1 MAGPRAGAYAAPPA
15 MQLSVHRG
23 SRVPVTEQLRFQL
36 ELQILS
42 GTLASGQRLPS
53 VRALA
58 RRLGLHANTVGAA
71 YRSLE
76 ATGRVRSRSGSGV
89 YVEPAGADAAPLD
102 ARAALRR
109 ELDALERAG
118 HSRAALRE
126 AARGWLES
134 PPPTRV
140 AVVDRTREM
149 AELLAHELAATLA
162 APVEAHALDALP
174 AGEVLADR
182 LLVTLPY
189 HVGLLARL
197 RPGLPVES
205 VRLSVPEA
213 CGRAVAALPADSLVL
228 AVSHAEA
235 VFPFAQAV
243 VHGLRGEELTLVTC
257 VRGDVARWQ
266 TVAPNAALVLA
277 DALSIAAVRAVRP
290 RGCLEFRL
298 LDPAS
303 AAPVAA
309 HLAPA
314 LACAREAP

>member
-1 MAGPRAGAYAAPPA
+1 V
-15 MQLSVHRG
+15 QLSVHRG
-23 SRVPVTEQLRFQL
+23 SRVPVTEQLRLQL

-42 GTLASGQRLPS
+42 GALAAGQKLPS

-89 YVEPAGADAAPLD
+89 YVEPAGADAAPPD

-109 ELDALERAG
+109 ALESLERAG

-126 AARGWLES
+126 AARDWLES
-134 PPPTRV
+134 AQPTRV

-149 AELLAHELAATLA
+149 AELLAHELAAALPVA
-162 APVEAHALDALP
+162 VEAHAVEALP
-174 AGEVLADR
+174 SAEALMDR

-197 RPGLPVES
+197 RPGLAVEA
-205 VRLSVPEA
+205 VRLAMPEA
-213 CGRAVAALPADSLVL
+213 CGRAVRALEADSLVL

-235 VFPFAQAV
+235 VFPFAEAV

-257 VRGDVARWQ
+257 VRSDAARWR

-277 DALSIAAVRAVRP
+277 DALSIAAVREVRP

-314 LACAREAP
+314 VGGE